1 MGYLQ
6 AINHSNESSSL
17 GCYLLKFRMEST
29 PCPTALQR
37 ILLKAE
43 SCNLYPSELSYQPV
57 KCSFIRSADVT
68 DITGDR
74 LRWLCSTCFLLLFFS
89 SMLSSAHLL
98 MRRHAKLL
106 LYEKSVNPTNNKLL
120 QMPQVQRFRE
130 VTENFSG
137 KNERFR
143 DKSTKGFQLPR
154 GECVPFDLANH
165 LQGAAVIVSCVDG
178 TLLAGVV
185 AWS

>member
-1 MGYLQ
+1 
-6 AINHSNESSSL
+6 
-17 GCYLLKFRMEST
+17 MEST

-74 LRWLCSTCFLLLFFS
+74 LRWPCSTFFFLLS

-98 MRRHAKLL
+98 MRRHAKFLS
-106 LYEKSVNPTNNKLL
+106 YEKSVKPTNNKLP
-120 QMPQVQRFRE
+120 QMPQVQRFGE

-137 KNERFR
+137 KNKRFR
-143 DKSTKGFQLPR
+143 DKSTKGFQLPTR
-154 GECVPFDLANH
+154 AGWMRSLWFSKSLTWCCCCCWLCRSNPARWCRRLILSWTDL
-165 LQGAAVIVSCVDG
+165 LC
-178 TLLAGVV
+178 TLCCRFFRY
-185 AWS
+185 

>member
-1 MGYLQ
+1 
-6 AINHSNESSSL
+6 
-17 GCYLLKFRMEST
+17 MEST
-29 PCPTALQR
+29 PCPTALRR

-43 SCNLYPSELSYQPV
+43 SCNLYPNELSYQPV

-74 LRWLCSTCFLLLFFS
+74 LRWLCSTYFFLFIFFS

-98 MRRHAKLL
+98 MRRNAKLL
-106 LYEKSVNPTNNKLL
+106 SYEKGVNPANNKFL
-120 QMPQVQRFRE
+120 QIPQVQRFGE

-143 DKSTKGFQLPR
+143 DKSTKGFQLPTR
-154 GECVPFDLANH
+154 AGLMRTLWFGKPLTGCCCYYWLCRWNPARWCRRLVLSWTH
-165 LQGAAVIVSCVDG
+165 LLCTSC
-178 TLLAGVV
+178 
-185 AWS
+185 SRCFRY